1 MGIRYGLCNV
11 SIGILGFMYG
21 LINVYRG
28 MDVDTVH
35 IYSSTM
41 ITADQQELKFLVVSN
56 IMGGYLRIK
65 HQYYLSRIYNIIY
78 IGGLTGIV
86 LQIVV

>member
-1 MGIRYGLCNV
+1 
-11 SIGILGFMYG
+11 MYG
-21 LINVYRG
+21 HINVYSG

-56 IMGGYLRIK
+56 TRSGYFKIK
-65 HQYYLSRIYNIIY
+65 HPYCLYRIYNITY